1 MARVPSIGAV
11 PSQVSAEMQQLLIA
25 MKRAVETGQT
35 NTAEQRA
42 QLLADIAALEAA
54 LTASIA
60 ETDAD
65 LAALDAELSARVAAL
80 ETEIAEAAD
89 KDQDWEQTFYFEYP
103 AAKDYRVVLKARVA
117 RTITNVVTRTVG
129 GTLNV
134 TVKINTTALGAGG
147 AIAASTSELDTPYTT
162 NNVMAQGDDIVIT
175 LASLSSADRL
185 TVTLYGTYVQDTT

>member
-1 MARVPSIGAV
+1 MARAPSIGAV
-11 PSQVSAEMQQLLIA
+11 PTQASAEMQQLLIA
-25 MKRAVETGQT
+25 MKRAVEAGQT
-35 NTAEQRA
+35 TSATQRA
-42 QLLADIAALEAA
+42 ALLADIAALEAT
-54 LTASIA
+54 LT
-60 ETDAD
+60 
-65 LAALDAELSARVAAL
+65 ALDASLAATDGDVSALEARIVAL

-134 TVKINTTALGAGG
+134 TVKINTTALGAGS
-147 AIAASTSELDTPYTT
+147 AISASTSDLDTPYTT